1 MLKPY
6 EMSKILVIG
15 PKSMQEN
22 VISELHKLKILHIAE
37 HSKNELADI
46 GQPTES
52 AGKLSEIMVKIRALI
67 NSLAIKKQ
75 EIAYEIPS
83 VHEIE
88 SRANKISAVA
98 NEINDGLRG
107 IEELRSKNLAMLNE
121 LKLLAGISLPLEA
134 FEPFNSLAIFF
145 LSAGLWNMSN
155 FSVSFDNES
164 FKYETS

>member
-6 EMSKILVIG
+6 EMSKIMVTG
-15 PKSMQEN
+15 NKSMQEN
-22 VISELHKLKILHIAE
+22 VISELHNLKILHIVE

-75 EIAYEIPS
+75 EIAYEIAS

-88 SRANKISAVA
+88 SRASKISVAV
-98 NEINDGLRG
+98 NEISDGVR
-107 IEELRSKNLAMLNE
+107 
-121 LKLLAGISLPLEA
+121 
-134 FEPFNSLAIFF
+134 
-145 LSAGLWNMSN
+145 
-155 FSVSFDNES
+155 
-164 FKYETS
+164 